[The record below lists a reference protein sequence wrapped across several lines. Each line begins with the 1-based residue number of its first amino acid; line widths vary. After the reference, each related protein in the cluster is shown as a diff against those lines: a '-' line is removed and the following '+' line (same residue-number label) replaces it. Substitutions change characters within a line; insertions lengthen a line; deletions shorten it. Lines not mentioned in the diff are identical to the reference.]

1 LWAPVRS
8 KHTKVTMVKRDE
20 KSNRLC
26 EADGCDK
33 QAGFGSPVDRVT
45 RYCGPHKQE
54 GHVGVKNTRCEV
66 DGCDK
71 RPVFGSPVSTA

>member
-1 LWAPVRS
+1 
-8 KHTKVTMVKRDE
+8 MVKRDE

-45 RYCGPHKQE
+45 RFCGPHKQE
-54 GHVGVKNTRCEV
+54 RAEGRQRRRTQLRTLPSRFFDC
-66 DGCDK
+66 
-71 RPVFGSPVSTA
+71 RQTAAVLKKCFFHPAASLY